1 MEFTKNVED
10 IKLSERT
17 KQLLIKLA
25 AFDESFF
32 ELCELLIYKSDN
44 EELQAAFENE
54 AEKEQ
59 KKAMEYQAN
68 ALKEVLEEPPV
79 DQEGRL
85 IHVGV
90 MLLHPVLHAKQA
102 VGSGAE
108 LLHISLPQLSVVS
121 QLAGDGVFSAS
132 HG

>member
-59 KKAMEYQAN
+59 KKSRKKRWNIRPMRS
-68 ALKEVLEEPPV
+68 K
-79 DQEGRL
+79 
-85 IHVGV
+85 
-90 MLLHPVLHAKQA
+90 K
-102 VGSGAE
+102 
-108 LLHISLPQLSVVS
+108 
-121 QLAGDGVFSAS
+121 
-132 HG
+132 

>member
-17 KQLLIKLA
+17 NQLLIKLA

-59 KKAMEYQAN
+59 KKSRKKRWNIRPMRS
-68 ALKEVLEEPPV
+68 K
-79 DQEGRL
+79 
-85 IHVGV
+85 
-90 MLLHPVLHAKQA
+90 K
-102 VGSGAE
+102 
-108 LLHISLPQLSVVS
+108 
-121 QLAGDGVFSAS
+121 
-132 HG
+132 